1 MMSYDRSDAIVRTI
15 LSLGRALN
23 IDIIAEGVETLPQR
37 QRLREM
43 ECPCGVI
50 IELVTMVIKL
60 VTIGVLLLPQATSIA
75 TEQIK
80 PAGY

>member
-1 MMSYDRSDAIVRTI
+1 VI
-15 LSLGRALN
+15 LPKTVVGGVAVIILAGAAVWKTATDGRAFHKN
-23 IDIIAEGVETLPQR
+23 MQERCG
-37 QRLREM
+37 
-43 ECPCGVI
+43 CGVI

-60 VTIGVLLLPQATSIA
+60 VTIGGLLLPQATSIA

>member
-1 MMSYDRSDAIVRTI
+1 MGDQKSHGLVPTQWIETKTGARIERT
-15 LSLGRALN
+15 SRPE
-23 IDIIAEGVETLPQR
+23 D
-37 QRLREM
+37 
-43 ECPCGVI
+43 CGVI

-60 VTIGVLLLPQATSIA
+60 VTIGGLLLPQATSIA